1 MIKMFKILTLAS
13 VLTTSFVFG
22 MSVSE
27 VNKASKPELMKIKG
41 IGTVKA
47 DAVIKQRTV
56 APFKNM
62 ADVEAVKGVGPAL
75 VNNIEND
82 IYKKATIKVKD
93 IK

>member
-1 MIKMFKILTLAS
+1 MIKMFKILTVAS

-41 IGTVKA
+41 IGTAKA
-47 DAVIKQRTV
+47 DVIMKQRMV

-75 VNNIEND
+75 VKNIEND
-82 IYKKATIKVKD
+82 IYKKATTKVKAT
-93 IK
+93 K

>member
-1 MIKMFKILTLAS
+1 MFKILTLAS

-27 VNKASKPELMKIKG
+27 INKASKPELMNIKG
-41 IGTVKA
+41 IGTAKA
-47 DAVIKQRTV
+47 DAIMKQRMV

-75 VNNIEND
+75 VQNIEND
-82 IYKKATIKVKD
+82 IYKKATTKVKAT
-93 IK
+93 K

>member
-27 VNKASKPELMKIKG
+27 VNKASKPELIKIKG
-41 IGTVKA
+41 IGTAKA
-47 DAVIKQRTV
+47 DAIIKQRMV

-62 ADVEAVKGVGPAL
+62 ADV
-75 VNNIEND
+75 
-82 IYKKATIKVKD
+82 
-93 IK
+93 

>member
-13 VLTTSFVFG
+13 VLTTSLVFG

-41 IGTVKA
+41 IGTAKA
-47 DAVIKQRTV
+47 DAIMKQRMV

-75 VNNIEND
+75 VKNIEND
-82 IYKKATIKVKD
+82 INKKATTKVKAT
-93 IK
+93 K

>member
-1 MIKMFKILTLAS
+1 MFKILTLAS

-41 IGTVKA
+41 IGTAKA
-47 DAVIKQRTV
+47 DAIMKQRMA

-75 VNNIEND
+75 VKNIEND
-82 IYKKATIKVKD
+82 IYKKATTKVKAT
-93 IK
+93 K

>member
-41 IGTVKA
+41 IGTAKA
-47 DAVIKQRTV
+47 DAIMKQRMV
-56 APFKNM
+56 ASFKNM

-75 VNNIEND
+75 VKNIEND
-82 IYKKATIKVKD
+82 IYKKATTKVKAT
-93 IK
+93 K

>member
-41 IGTVKA
+41 IGTAKA
-47 DAVIKQRTV
+47 DAIMKQRMV
-56 APFKNM
+56 ALFKNM

-75 VNNIEND
+75 VKNIEND
-82 IYKKATIKVKD
+82 IYKKATTKVKAT
-93 IK
+93 K

>member
-41 IGTVKA
+41 IGTAKA
-47 DAVIKQRTV
+47 DAIMKQRMV

-75 VNNIEND
+75 VKNIEND
-82 IYKKATIKVKD
+82 IYKKATTKVKAT
-93 IK
+93 K

>member
-41 IGTVKA
+41 IGTAKA
-47 DAVIKQRTV
+47 DAIMKQRMA

-75 VNNIEND
+75 VKNIEND
-82 IYKKATIKVKD
+82 IYKKATTKVKAT
-93 IK
+93 K